1 MKNRLSYVII
11 FLAFMF
17 AFSGIITMNKKVY
30 AEEDISIS
38 SKSAYLIEPNTG
50 TVIYKKDELKRLP
63 IASMTKIMTLLL
75 CFENIENG
83 LISYTDIIT
92 VSENA
97 SKMGGSQIFLENGGE
112 YSVDQL
118 IKGIVVA
125 SANDA
130 CVALAEKLYG
140 SETLFVDAMNKKC
153 LDLGMENT
161 CFTNCTGLPKEGQYS
176 CAKDV
181 STMFS
186 ELIKY
191 KDYFKYSKIWMD
203 KIEHPKDRVTEIS
216 NTNKLIRFYDGCVGG
231 KTGYTSQAGHCV
243 CACANRNGTTLISVI
258 INAQDSKTRFKEAS
272 NLFNFGFSNYCSK
285 KIVDSEKLLD
295 FSVEISNGKT
305 DTVGVVAERNVYV
318 FSKKNDKRSF
328 EFEFVKNNKVNAP
341 IKKGDVV
348 GKLVVLENGLEIDT
362 VNVISTTN
370 VECKNYYDY
379 LSNCISNW
387 LFI

>member
-1 MKNRLSYVII
+1 MKNKLSYVVI

-17 AFSGIITMNKKVY
+17 AFSGIISMNKKVY
-30 AEEDISIS
+30 AEEEVTIT
-38 SKSAYLIEPNTG
+38 SKSAYLVEPNTG

-75 CFENIENG
+75 CFENVDNG
-83 LISYTDIIT
+83 TINYNDVIT

-97 SKMGGSQIFLENGGE
+97 SKMGGSQIFLENGGD

-140 SETLFVDAMNKKC
+140 SETLFVDAMNKKSEE
-153 LDLGMENT
+153 LGMENT
-161 CFTNCTGLPKEGQYS
+161 FFTNCTGLPKEGQYS

-191 KDYFKYSKIWMD
+191 QDYFNYSKIWMD
-203 KIEHPKDRVTEIS
+203 KIEHPKDRITEIS
-216 NTNKLIRFYDGCVGG
+216 NTNKLIRFYEGCLGG

-243 CACANRNGTTLISVI
+243 CACANRGGTNLISVI
-258 INAQDSKTRFKEAS
+258 ISAQDSKTRFKEAS
-272 NLFNFGFSNYCSK
+272 NLFNFGFNNYCSK
-285 KIVDSEKLLD
+285 KIVDFEKPLD
-295 FSVEISNGKT
+295 FNVEVANGKT
-305 DTVGVVAERNVYV
+305 DKVGVIAERNVYV
-318 FSKKNDKRSF
+318 FGKKNDKRSF
-328 EFEFVKNNKVNAP
+328 EFELVKNDKINAP
-341 IKKGDVV
+341 INKGDVV
-348 GKLVVLENGLEIDT
+348 GKLVILENGIQIDT
-362 VNVISTTN
+362 VNLLSTSN
-370 VECKNYYDY
+370 VECKKYFDY
-379 LSNCISNW
+379 LSDCINKW